1 MVAVDLAD
9 EAVDVNDEAT
19 RASPAPVA
27 HARMDGCQRKLK
39 AVNHAV
45 SRAPGGVPPSEPE

>member
-1 MVAVDLAD
+1 
-9 EAVDVNDEAT
+9 
-19 RASPAPVA
+19 VA